1 MSDLFLGIIIL
12 VLQFLVRDSLS
23 VIPFDSAKTL
33 INPFNYEENKV
44 IFNVL
49 ILMFILMIFIINYLI
64 KDFSDIY
71 DMRNFILSRCS
82 KKKMFLMIFK
92 KGLLS
97 ILKILLMFSFVSLIF
112 SKMTQILNLIDLIKI
127 DLIMF
132 LTLLSWFLIMTIMFF
147 IIKSMKK
154 MLYVVT
160 VFLIIMQYIAFY
172 IKYLGIIV
180 ISNQYTFE
188 NIIFFVIV
196 KVIFI
201 MCLVI
206 IDYKLFDKWE
216 VIGGIMVLERQCF

>member
-23 VIPFDSAKTL
+23 VIPFESAKTL
-33 INPFNYEENKV
+33 INPFNYEGNKV
-44 IFNVL
+44 IFNFL

-112 SKMTQILNLIDLIKI
+112 SKMTQILDLIDLIKI

-154 MLYVVT
+154 TLYVVT

-196 KVIFI
+196 KVVFI

-216 VIGGIMVLERQCF
+216 VIGGCDDD

>member
-132 LTLLSWFLIMTIMFF
+132 FTLLSWFLIMTIMFF

-154 MLYVVT
+154 TLYVVT

-196 KVIFI
+196 KVVFI

-206 IDYKLFDKWE
+206 IDYKLFDKCE
-216 VIGGIMVLERQCF
+216 VIGGCDDD

>member
-82 KKKMFLMIFK
+82 KKKMFLMIFR

-132 LTLLSWFLIMTIMFF
+132 FTLLSWFLIMTIMFF

-154 MLYVVT
+154 TLYVVT

-188 NIIFFVIV
+188 NIIFFVIF
-196 KVIFI
+196 KVVFI

-216 VIGGIMVLERQCF
+216 VIGGCDDD

>member
-1 MSDLFLGIIIL
+1 M
-12 VLQFLVRDSLS
+12 
-23 VIPFDSAKTL
+23 
-33 INPFNYEENKV
+33 

-112 SKMTQILNLIDLIKI
+112 SKMTQIFDLIDLIKI

-154 MLYVVT
+154 TLYVVI

-196 KVIFI
+196 KVVFI

-216 VIGGIMVLERQCF
+216 VIGGCDDD

>member
-154 MLYVVT
+154 TLYVVT

-196 KVIFI
+196 KVVFI

-216 VIGGIMVLERQCF
+216 VIGGCDDD

>member
-49 ILMFILMIFIINYLI
+49 ILMCILMIFIINYLI

-82 KKKMFLMIFK
+82 KKKMFLMIFR

-154 MLYVVT
+154 TLYVVT

-196 KVIFI
+196 KVVFI

-216 VIGGIMVLERQCF
+216 VIGGCDDD

>member
-33 INPFNYEENKV
+33 INPFNYEGNKV

-112 SKMTQILNLIDLIKI
+112 SKMTQILDLIDLIKI

-154 MLYVVT
+154 TLYVVT

-196 KVIFI
+196 KVVFI
-201 MCLVI
+201 ICLVI

-216 VIGGIMVLERQCF
+216 VIGGCDDD

>member
-33 INPFNYEENKV
+33 INPFNYEGNKV

-112 SKMTQILNLIDLIKI
+112 SKMTQILDLIDLIKI

-147 IIKSMKK
+147 IIRSMKK
-154 MLYVVT
+154 TLYVVT

-216 VIGGIMVLERQCF
+216 VIGGCDDD

>member
-23 VIPFDSAKTL
+23 VIPFESAKIL
-33 INPFNYEENKV
+33 INPFNYEGNKV

-82 KKKMFLMIFK
+82 KKKMFLMIFR

-112 SKMTQILNLIDLIKI
+112 SKMTQIFDLIDLIKI

-154 MLYVVT
+154 TLYVVT

-196 KVIFI
+196 KVVFI
-201 MCLVI
+201 ICLLI

-216 VIGGIMVLERQCF
+216 VIGGCDDD

>member
-23 VIPFDSAKTL
+23 VIPFESAKTL
-33 INPFNYEENKV
+33 INPFNYEGNKV
-44 IFNVL
+44 IFNFL

-82 KKKMFLMIFK
+82 KKKMFLMIFR

-112 SKMTQILNLIDLIKI
+112 SKMTQILDLIDLIKI

-154 MLYVVT
+154 TLYVVT

-196 KVIFI
+196 KVVFI

-216 VIGGIMVLERQCF
+216 VIGGCDDD

>member
-33 INPFNYEENKV
+33 IYPFNYEENKV

-82 KKKMFLMIFK
+82 KKKMFLMIFR
-92 KGLLS
+92 KGLFS

-112 SKMTQILNLIDLIKI
+112 SKMTQILDLIDLIKI

-154 MLYVVT
+154 TLYVVT
-160 VFLIIMQYIAFY
+160 VFFIIMQYIAFY

-201 MCLVI
+201 MCLLI

-216 VIGGIMVLERQCF
+216 VIGGCDDD

>member
-23 VIPFDSAKTL
+23 VIPFESAKIL
-33 INPFNYEENKV
+33 INPFNYEGNQV
-44 IFNVL
+44 IFNIL

-112 SKMTQILNLIDLIKI
+112 SKMTQILDLIDLIKI

-154 MLYVVT
+154 TLYVVT

-196 KVIFI
+196 KVVFI
-201 MCLVI
+201 ICLLI

-216 VIGGIMVLERQCF
+216 VIGGCDDD

>member
-33 INPFNYEENKV
+33 INPFNYEGNKV

-82 KKKMFLMIFK
+82 KKKMFLMIFR
-92 KGLLS
+92 KGLFS

-112 SKMTQILNLIDLIKI
+112 SKMTQILDLIDLIKI

-154 MLYVVT
+154 TLYVVT
-160 VFLIIMQYIAFY
+160 VFFIIMQYIAFY

-201 MCLVI
+201 MCLLI

-216 VIGGIMVLERQCF
+216 VIGGCDDD

>member
-82 KKKMFLMIFK
+82 EKKMFLMIFK

-154 MLYVVT
+154 TLYVVT

-201 MCLVI
+201 MCLLI

-216 VIGGIMVLERQCF
+216 VIGGCDDD

>member
-112 SKMTQILNLIDLIKI
+112 SKMTQILDLIDLIKI

-154 MLYVVT
+154 TLYVVT

-172 IKYLGIIV
+172 IKYLDIIV

-196 KVIFI
+196 KVVFI

-216 VIGGIMVLERQCF
+216 VIGGCDDD

>member
-82 KKKMFLMIFK
+82 KKKMFLMIFR
-92 KGLLS
+92 KGLFS

-154 MLYVVT
+154 TLYVVT
-160 VFLIIMQYIAFY
+160 VFFIIMQYIAFY

-201 MCLVI
+201 MCLLI

-216 VIGGIMVLERQCF
+216 VIGGCDDD

>member
-23 VIPFDSAKTL
+23 VIPFDSVKTL

-112 SKMTQILNLIDLIKI
+112 SKMTQILNLIDLII
-127 DLIMF
+127 IMF

-154 MLYVVT
+154 TLYVVT

-196 KVIFI
+196 KVVFI

-216 VIGGIMVLERQCF
+216 VIGGCDDD

>member
-1 MSDLFLGIIIL
+1 
-12 VLQFLVRDSLS
+12 
-23 VIPFDSAKTL
+23 
-33 INPFNYEENKV
+33 
-44 IFNVL
+44 
-49 ILMFILMIFIINYLI
+49 
-64 KDFSDIY
+64 
-71 DMRNFILSRCS
+71 MRNFILSRCS

-154 MLYVVT
+154 TLYVVT

-188 NIIFFVIV
+188 NIIFFVIF

-201 MCLVI
+201 MCLLI

-216 VIGGIMVLERQCF
+216 VIGGCDDD

>member
-33 INPFNYEENKV
+33 INPFNYEGNKV

-112 SKMTQILNLIDLIKI
+112 SKMTQILDLIDLIKI

-147 IIKSMKK
+147 IIRSMKK
-154 MLYVVT
+154 TLYVVT

-201 MCLVI
+201 MCLLI

-216 VIGGIMVLERQCF
+216 VIGGCDDD

>member
-23 VIPFDSAKTL
+23 VIPFESAKIL
-33 INPFNYEENKV
+33 INPFNYEGNKV

-82 KKKMFLMIFK
+82 KKKMFLMIFR
-92 KGLLS
+92 KGFLS

-112 SKMTQILNLIDLIKI
+112 SKMTQIFDLIDLIKI

-154 MLYVVT
+154 TLYVVT

-201 MCLVI
+201 ICLLI

-216 VIGGIMVLERQCF
+216 VIGGCDDD

>member
-23 VIPFDSAKTL
+23 VIPFESAKIL
-33 INPFNYEENKV
+33 INPFNYEGNKV
-44 IFNVL
+44 IFNIL

-82 KKKMFLMIFK
+82 KKKMFLMILK

-112 SKMTQILNLIDLIKI
+112 SKMTQILDLIDLIKI

-154 MLYVVT
+154 TLYVVT

-196 KVIFI
+196 KVVFI

-216 VIGGIMVLERQCF
+216 VIGGCDDD

>member
-33 INPFNYEENKV
+33 INPFNYEGNKV

-49 ILMFILMIFIINYLI
+49 ILMFILMIFVINYLI

-82 KKKMFLMIFK
+82 KKKMFLMIFR

-154 MLYVVT
+154 TLYVVT

-201 MCLVI
+201 MCLLI

-216 VIGGIMVLERQCF
+216 VIGGCDDD

>member
-1 MSDLFLGIIIL
+1 MNDLFLGIIIL

-33 INPFNYEENKV
+33 INPFNYEVNKV

-49 ILMFILMIFIINYLI
+49 ILMFILMIFVINYLI

-82 KKKMFLMIFK
+82 KKKMFLMIFR
-92 KGLLS
+92 KGLFS

-112 SKMTQILNLIDLIKI
+112 SKMTQILDLIDLIKI

-154 MLYVVT
+154 TLYVVT

-201 MCLVI
+201 MCLLI

-216 VIGGIMVLERQCF
+216 VIGGCDDD

>member
-23 VIPFDSAKTL
+23 VIPFESAKIL
-33 INPFNYEENKV
+33 INPFNYEGNKV

-82 KKKMFLMIFK
+82 KKKMFLMIFR

-112 SKMTQILNLIDLIKI
+112 SKMTQIFDLIDLIKI

-154 MLYVVT
+154 TLYVVT

-201 MCLVI
+201 MCLLI

-216 VIGGIMVLERQCF
+216 VIGGCDDD

>member
-1 MSDLFLGIIIL
+1 MNDLFLGIIIL

-23 VIPFDSAKTL
+23 VIPFESAKTL
-33 INPFNYEENKV
+33 INPFNYEGNKV

-82 KKKMFLMIFK
+82 KKKMFLMIFR
-92 KGLLS
+92 KGLFS

-112 SKMTQILNLIDLIKI
+112 SKMTQILDLIDLIKI

-154 MLYVVT
+154 TLYVVT

-201 MCLVI
+201 MCLLI

-216 VIGGIMVLERQCF
+216 VIGGCDDD

>member
-1 MSDLFLGIIIL
+1 MNDLFLGIIIL

-49 ILMFILMIFIINYLI
+49 ILMFILMIFVINYLI

-82 KKKMFLMIFK
+82 KKKMFLMIFR

-154 MLYVVT
+154 TLYVVT

-196 KVIFI
+196 KVVFI
-201 MCLVI
+201 ICLVI

-216 VIGGIMVLERQCF
+216 VIGGCDDD

>member
-23 VIPFDSAKTL
+23 VIPFESAKTL
-33 INPFNYEENKV
+33 INPFNYEGNKV

-154 MLYVVT
+154 TLYVVT

-196 KVIFI
+196 KVVFI
-201 MCLVI
+201 MCLLI

-216 VIGGIMVLERQCF
+216 VIGGCDDD

>member
-33 INPFNYEENKV
+33 INPFNYEGNKV

-82 KKKMFLMIFK
+82 KKKMFLMIFR

-154 MLYVVT
+154 TLYVVT

-188 NIIFFVIV
+188 NIIFFVIF
-196 KVIFI
+196 KVVFI

-216 VIGGIMVLERQCF
+216 VIGGCDDD

>member
-23 VIPFDSAKTL
+23 VIPFESAKIL
-33 INPFNYEENKV
+33 INPFNYEGNKV
-44 IFNVL
+44 IFNIL

-64 KDFSDIY
+64 KDFSGIY

-112 SKMTQILNLIDLIKI
+112 SKMTQILDLIDLIKI

-154 MLYVVT
+154 TLYVVT

-196 KVIFI
+196 KVVFI

-216 VIGGIMVLERQCF
+216 VIGGCDDD

>member
-44 IFNVL
+44 IFNIL

-112 SKMTQILNLIDLIKI
+112 SKMIQILNLIDLIKI

-154 MLYVVT
+154 TLYVVT

-196 KVIFI
+196 KVVFI
-201 MCLVI
+201 ICLLI

-216 VIGGIMVLERQCF
+216 VIGGCDDD

>member
-12 VLQFLVRDSLS
+12 VLQFLVIDSLS
-23 VIPFDSAKTL
+23 VIPFESAKIL

-44 IFNVL
+44 IFNIL

-112 SKMTQILNLIDLIKI
+112 SKMTQILDLIDLIKI

-154 MLYVVT
+154 TLYVVI

-196 KVIFI
+196 KVVFI

-216 VIGGIMVLERQCF
+216 VIGGCDDD

>member
-23 VIPFDSAKTL
+23 VIPFESAKIL
-33 INPFNYEENKV
+33 INPFNYEGNKV

-97 ILKILLMFSFVSLIF
+97 ILKILLMFSLVSLIF

-132 LTLLSWFLIMTIMFF
+132 FTLLSWFLIMTIMFF

-154 MLYVVT
+154 TLYVVT

-196 KVIFI
+196 KVVFI

-216 VIGGIMVLERQCF
+216 VIGGCDDD

>member
-23 VIPFDSAKTL
+23 VIPFESAKTL
-33 INPFNYEENKV
+33 INPFNYEGNKV

-112 SKMTQILNLIDLIKI
+112 SKMTQILDLIDLIKI

-154 MLYVVT
+154 TLYVVT

-196 KVIFI
+196 KVVFI
-201 MCLVI
+201 ICLVI

-216 VIGGIMVLERQCF
+216 VIGGCDDD

>member
-23 VIPFDSAKTL
+23 VIPFESAKTL
-33 INPFNYEENKV
+33 INPFNYEGNKV

-82 KKKMFLMIFK
+82 KKKMFLMIFR
-92 KGLLS
+92 KGFLS

-112 SKMTQILNLIDLIKI
+112 SKMTQIFDLIDLIKI

-154 MLYVVT
+154 TLYVVT

-172 IKYLGIIV
+172 IKYVGIIV

-188 NIIFFVIV
+188 NIRFFVIV
-196 KVIFI
+196 KVVFI

-216 VIGGIMVLERQCF
+216 VIGGCDDD

>member
-23 VIPFDSAKTL
+23 VIPFESAKTL
-33 INPFNYEENKV
+33 INPFNYEGNKV

-112 SKMTQILNLIDLIKI
+112 SKMTQILDLIDLIKI

-154 MLYVVT
+154 TLYVVT

-201 MCLVI
+201 MCLLI

-216 VIGGIMVLERQCF
+216 VIGGCDDD

>member
-23 VIPFDSAKTL
+23 VIPFESAKTL

-49 ILMFILMIFIINYLI
+49 ILMFILIIFIINYLI

-92 KGLLS
+92 KGFLS

-112 SKMTQILNLIDLIKI
+112 SKMTQILDVIDLIKI

-147 IIKSMKK
+147 IIKSIKK
-154 MLYVVT
+154 TLYVVT

-201 MCLVI
+201 MCLLI

-216 VIGGIMVLERQCF
+216 VIGGCDDD

>member
-23 VIPFDSAKTL
+23 VIPFESAKTL
-33 INPFNYEENKV
+33 INPFNYEGNKV
-44 IFNVL
+44 IFNFL

-112 SKMTQILNLIDLIKI
+112 SKMTQILDLIDLIKI

-154 MLYVVT
+154 TLYVVT

-196 KVIFI
+196 KVVFI
-201 MCLVI
+201 ICLLI

-216 VIGGIMVLERQCF
+216 VIGGCDDD

>member
-33 INPFNYEENKV
+33 INPFKYKENKV

-112 SKMTQILNLIDLIKI
+112 SKMTQILDLIDLIKI

-154 MLYVVT
+154 TLYVVT

-201 MCLVI
+201 MFLVI

-216 VIGGIMVLERQCF
+216 VIGGCDDD

>member
-33 INPFNYEENKV
+33 INPFNYEGNKV

-71 DMRNFILSRCS
+71 DMRNCILSRCS

-112 SKMTQILNLIDLIKI
+112 SKMTQIFDLIDLIKI

-188 NIIFFVIV
+188 NIVFFVIV

-201 MCLVI
+201 MCLLI

-216 VIGGIMVLERQCF
+216 VIGGCDDD

>member
-33 INPFNYEENKV
+33 INPFNYEGNKV

-82 KKKMFLMIFK
+82 KKKMFLMIFR

-97 ILKILLMFSFVSLIF
+97 ILKILWMFSFVSLIF
-112 SKMTQILNLIDLIKI
+112 SKMTQILDLIDLIKI

-154 MLYVVT
+154 TLYVVT

-196 KVIFI
+196 KVVFI

-216 VIGGIMVLERQCF
+216 VIGGCDDD